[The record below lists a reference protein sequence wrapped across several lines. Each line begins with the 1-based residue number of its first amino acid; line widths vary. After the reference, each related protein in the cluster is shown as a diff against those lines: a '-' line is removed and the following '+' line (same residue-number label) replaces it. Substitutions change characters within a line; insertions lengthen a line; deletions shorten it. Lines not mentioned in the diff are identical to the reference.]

1 MTVVKSVCVDYEQKV
16 VREYSKRILRL
27 HEERKI
33 EFDFH
38 SSF

>member
-1 MTVVKSVCVDYEQKV
+1 LTVVKSVCVDYEQKV
-16 VREYSKRILRL
+16 VREYSKRMLRPDG
-27 HEERKI
+27 EKKI